1 MREKK
6 ILVVSDTHRKHSNL
20 EKVLERESPLDL
32 LIHLGDAEG
41 YEEYIAEIAGCPVEI
56 VSGNSDFFSALPRE
70 KELEVD
76 GYHILITHGHYYYVS
91 AGIEDIKKE
100 AYGRGMDIVM
110 FGHTH
115 RPIVDYGKD
124 VIAVNPGSIS
134 CPRQEGKQPS
144 YIIMTVDSNGKADFT
159 INYLNSY

>member
-1 MREKK
+1 MYMREMK

-20 EKVLERESPLDL
+20 EKVLEREGPLDL

-41 YEEYIAEIAGCPVEI
+41 YEEYIEEICGCPLEI
-56 VSGNSDFFSALPRE
+56 VSGNSDFFSTLPRE
-70 KELEVD
+70 KEIEVG
-76 GYHILITHGHYYYVS
+76 GYHILITHGHYYYVT

-115 RPIVDYGKD
+115 RPIVDYGKGI
-124 VIAVNPGSIS
+124 IAVNPEVSP
-134 CPRQEGKQPS
+134 CPRQEGKLPS
-144 YIIMTVDSNGKADFT
+144 IYHYGN
-159 INYLNSY
+159 